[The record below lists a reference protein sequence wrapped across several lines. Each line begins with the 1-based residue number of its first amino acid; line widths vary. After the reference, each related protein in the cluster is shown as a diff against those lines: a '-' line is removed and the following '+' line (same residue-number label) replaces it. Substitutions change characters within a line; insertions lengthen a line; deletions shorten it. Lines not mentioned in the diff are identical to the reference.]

1 MAARA
6 SIKPKK
12 QAPKPIPIEE
22 RIRQRAYEIYLRRE
36 GREGNALGDW
46 LQAET
51 EITHTV
57 EQNYVHRGE
66 ASTSDKT

>member
-6 SIKPKK
+6 SVKPQE

-22 RIRQRAYEIYLRRE
+22 RIRQRAYEVYLERD
-36 GREGNALGDW
+36 GRAGTALADW

-51 EITHTV
+51 EIIHTV
-57 EQNYVHRGE
+57 EQNYVD
-66 ASTSDKT
+66 AATSGSHE